1 MTHFTASNIQQ
12 IDPAVITCCNYHRDY
27 FIRIQKVAGYFCTI
41 YDHVLSIA
49 SERLD
54 KQGIPVKDARLL
66 DFGCGL
72 GLLGVY
78 AKRNGWQQVSLM
90 DINEHCTQNASTLAK
105 AWQVPDLRIQK
116 GSEDAVAEFFKEVP
130 LPHVVISLD
139 VIEHVYDIRQMLAH
153 FKATM
158 PEATLY
164 FTTGAIAEN
173 PLRYRAIKK
182 LQRTDEHDCT
192 DELQTFS
199 NNPFA
204 GWSFRAMRRKIIQT
218 ADIKKCLSDSEI
230 DLLITHTRGQ
240 HQADILQS
248 VNTYLQTGALP
259 PLLAHPT
266 NTCDPISSSWTE
278 RLLTVKEYHEIFSD
292 CGYNLSVHAGAYND
306 ITHTGIKKGC
316 LKLLNLLVK
325 TFNLPQYSAYLLLEA
340 APR

>member
-49 SERLD
+49 AERLG
-54 KQGIPVKDARLL
+54 KQGIPVKEARML

-72 GLLGVY
+72 GLLGIY
-78 AKRNGWQQVSLM
+78 AKMNGWQQVSLM
-90 DINEHCTQNASTLAK
+90 DINEHCTQNANTLAK

-116 GSEDAVAEFFKEVP
+116 GSEEAVAAFFNGVP
-130 LPHVVISLD
+130 LPQVVISLD

-158 PEATLY
+158 PNATLY

-182 LQRTDEHDCT
+182 LQRADEFDRTDV
-192 DELQTFS
+192 LQTFS

-218 ADIKKCLSDSEI
+218 ADTQKRLSDREI
-230 DLLITHTRGQ
+230 DLLTTHTRGQ
-240 HQADILQS
+240 HEADIIQS
-248 VNTYLQTGALP
+248 VNNYLQTGALP
-259 PLLAHPT
+259 TLLAHPT
-266 NTCDPISSSWTE
+266 NTCDPISASWTE
-278 RLLTVKEYHEIFSD
+278 RLLTLQEYKDIAAAG
-292 CGYNLSVHAGAYND
+292 GYDLHIRAGKYND
-306 ITHTGIKKGC
+306 TTTVGLKKWS
-316 LKLLNLLVK
+316 LRILNQLVA
-325 TFNLPQYSAYLLLEA
+325 TFRLPQYSAYLLLEMV
-340 APR
+340 PK